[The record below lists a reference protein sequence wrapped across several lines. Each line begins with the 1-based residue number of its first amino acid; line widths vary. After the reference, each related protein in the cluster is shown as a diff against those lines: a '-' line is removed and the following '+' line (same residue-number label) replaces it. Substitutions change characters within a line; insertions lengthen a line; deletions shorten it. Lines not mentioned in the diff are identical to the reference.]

1 MTWKGLWLGEP
12 HLAPDVAGKWLFK
25 TKIGIRVLFLQ
36 AKGCF
41 SRSHTWF
48 VYIQFLITISSP
60 FTPWSKKKTDNL
72 GTQSKSLNMTEL
84 ESSDCLRP
92 IVQSSVD

>member
-12 HLAPDVAGKWLFK
+12 ETDPNLAPHVAGKWLFK
-25 TKIGIRVLFLQ
+25 TKIGIRVPFLQ

-41 SRSHTWF
+41 SKSHTWF

-60 FTPWSKKKTDNL
+60 FTP
-72 GTQSKSLNMTEL
+72 
-84 ESSDCLRP
+84 
-92 IVQSSVD
+92 